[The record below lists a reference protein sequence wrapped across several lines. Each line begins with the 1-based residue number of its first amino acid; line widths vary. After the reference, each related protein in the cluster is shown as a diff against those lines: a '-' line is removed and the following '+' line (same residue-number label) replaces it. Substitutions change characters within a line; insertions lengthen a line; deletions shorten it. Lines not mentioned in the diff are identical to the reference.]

1 MSMRGHTNKTAIYL
15 ATAMLIAHG
24 VLASEQLASPP
35 ADIAAEAT
43 EAVVRQPRAFGY
55 FVGDLLTQHVQLE
68 LGEHTFEPAEL
79 PRVERVGVWFER
91 RSSSIVSVD
100 GERWLRVEY
109 QIINAPQELTT
120 VQLPSWRIE
129 DASGTQVLAIP
140 AAPISIAPLTTAP
153 AAPEDALRTL
163 RPDRPTP
170 QIATTAIEHRLFIY
184 LVAFATVACAWL
196 AWFMWRKWRARLHQ
210 PFAHAWQELR
220 TLDERAPE
228 AWQAVHRAID
238 RTAGCVM
245 QRTTLTTLFER
256 APHLAPQREPI
267 ERFYAQST
275 EFFFGGGLPADAL
288 SVRELCR
295 ELRRLEK
302 RYER

>member
-1 MSMRGHTNKTAIYL
+1 MHCHMRRTAIYL
-15 ATAMLIAHG
+15 ATAMLVAHG
-24 VLASEQLASPP
+24 ALASEQLASQP
-35 ADIAAEAT
+35 ADIASQAT

-68 LGEHTFEPAEL
+68 LGAHAFEPAEL
-79 PRVERVGVWFER
+79 PRIERVGVWFER
-91 RSSSIVSVD
+91 RSSSIVSVE

-109 QIINAPQELTT
+109 QIINAPQELAT

-140 AAPISIAPLTTAP
+140 AAPISIAPLTSAP

-163 RPDRPTP
+163 RPDRPAP
-170 QIATTAIEHRLFIY
+170 QIVTASIEHRLFIY
-184 LVAFATVACAWL
+184 LVAFAAVSCAWL
-196 AWFMWRKWRARLHQ
+196 AWLMWRNWRARLHQ
-210 PFAHAWQELR
+210 PFAHASRELR
-220 TLDERAPE
+220 DLDERAPE

-238 RTAGCVM
+238 RTAGRVM
-245 QRTTLTTLFER
+245 QGTTLATLFER
-256 APHLAPQREPI
+256 APHLAPQRELI

-275 EFFFGGGLPADAL
+275 EFFFGRGLPADAL

-302 RYER
+302 RHER